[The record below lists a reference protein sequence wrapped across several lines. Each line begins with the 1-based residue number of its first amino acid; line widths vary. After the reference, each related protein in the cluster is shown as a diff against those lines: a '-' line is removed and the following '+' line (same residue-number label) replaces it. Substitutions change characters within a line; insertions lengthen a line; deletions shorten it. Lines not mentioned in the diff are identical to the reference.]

1 MSYGRGWVS
10 KEVGVMMKTV
20 LIAAPIA
27 LVVGLCGTLLT
38 LFGPKTPAA
47 EYEYLKFAV
56 MLVLFLVILIGSY
69 WFVMVPS
76 GRNGGRENP
85 TDRDA
90 EGGTPREP

>member
-1 MSYGRGWVS
+1 
-10 KEVGVMMKTV
+10 MMKTV
-20 LIAAPIA
+20 LIGGSIA
-27 LVVGLCGTLLT
+27 LVVGLSGTLLT

-56 MLVLFLVILIGSY
+56 MLILFLVILIGSY
-69 WFVMVPS
+69 WFVMVPT
-76 GRNGGRENP
+76 GRNGKRENP

>member
-1 MSYGRGWVS
+1 MSYSRGWVS
-10 KEVGVMMKTV
+10 KEVGAMMKTV
-20 LIAAPIA
+20 LIAGSIA

-56 MLVLFLVILIGSY
+56 MLILFLVILIGSY

-76 GRNGGRENP
+76 GRNRKRENP
-85 TDRDA
+85 SDRDD
-90 EGGTPREP
+90 EGRTREP